1 MATKKLSGV
10 YISWPRPTFTTV
22 VKSHKDYRTNFH
34 MALTY
39 AHYELSSSELKKEVV
54 KYLKIIDAKHPLLD
68 KIKDIHENRF
78 LTIGK
83 YTYIVNHGGELPED
97 IAPRVIPT
105 LEKILN
111 EEKAKTVSAFKEQR
125 LLGGPD
131 ADDKETGQSSKV
143 VITIQD
149 RLREKAKEAAGEVEG
164 WLDEFTTNKSLPAK
178 TVEEFV
184 NLYKSFELKSQ
195 HMRHIQTS
203 FEKRKAEIEET
214 IAGKNKDLNEAYS
227 QYSKTELK
235 KLGLF
240 YQHLY
245 KACDMFQEVAKVER
259 APRKKKPVSHDKI
272 ISKLKYKKDDKVLGI
287 VSISPTQILGAK
299 EVWVYN
305 TKTRKMAQ
313 YKAIDADGMSVKGT
327 GLLNF
332 SPESAEKTIRKPAE
346 TLAEFKKASKV
357 KLRTFLKDLSTVDV
371 VPNGKLNEHHLIL
384 RVDK

>member
-1 MATKKLSGV
+1 MSTKKLSAV
-10 YISWPRPTFTTV
+10 YVSWPRPDFTTV
-22 VKSHKDYRTNFH
+22 VKTAKNYRLNFH

-39 AHYELSSSELKKEVV
+39 AHYELSSSELKKEVA
-54 KYLKIIDAKHPLLD
+54 KYLRVIDAKHPLLD
-68 KIKDIHENRF
+68 QIKDIHENRF

-97 IAPRVIPT
+97 IAPKVIPT

-111 EEKAKTVSAFKEQR
+111 EEKAKEASVLKEQEI
-125 LLGGPD
+125 LGSPIINS
-131 ADDKETGQSSKV
+131 KEITQSSKV

-164 WLDEFTTNKSLPAK
+164 WLDDFTMDKSIPAK

-184 NLYKSFELKSQ
+184 NLFKAAELKSQ
-195 HMRHIQTS
+195 HMRYIQSS
-203 FEKRKAEIEET
+203 FEKRKLEIEET
-214 IAGKNKDLNEAYS
+214 IGGKNKDLNEAYS
-227 QYSKTELK
+227 QYSKSELK

-240 YQHLY
+240 YQHLF
-245 KACDMFQEVAKVER
+245 KACGMFQEVAKVER

-272 ISKLKYKKDDKVLGI
+272 ISKLKFKKDDKALGV

-299 EVWVYN
+299 ELWVYN

-313 YKAIDADGMSVKGT
+313 YKAADVDGLSVKGT

-332 SPESAEKTIRKPAE
+332 SQESAEKTIRKPAE
-346 TLAEFKKASKV
+346 ALAEFKKASKV

-384 RVDK
+384 RADK